1 MHRVNA
7 LSTQLRSISRFSS
20 SIHVLPH
27 FKGKLLCWLLTPLAL
42 LAFEFSIDGITWK
55 VFWVC
60 TLLLSIVCETH
71 LWCVWSVVV
80 YSDPWIWFYSVNM
93 HSAVDGH
100 LVCFHFRAIV
110 YSAAMNILLWVC
122 WWTCGGRSLCWC
134 KCREQCLALDHSARQ
149 FSKW

>member
-7 LSTQLRSISRFSS
+7 ISTQLSSVSR
-20 SIHVLPH
+20 LPGSVCPLQYSRPPTH
-27 FKGKLLCWLLTPLAL
+27 FKGKLLCWLLRPLAL
-42 LAFEFSIDGITWK
+42 PAFEFSIDGITWK

-80 YSDPWIWFYSVNM
+80 YSNSWILFYSVKT
-93 HSAVDGH
+93 HCAVDGH
-100 LVCFHFRAIV
+100 LVCLHFRAIV

-122 WWTCGGRSLCWC
+122 WWTCGGQSLCWC
-134 KCREQCLALDHSARQ
+134 KRWGS
-149 FSKW
+149 SV